1 LTIKS
6 SLNLSNKETLK
17 LTTHLRRASVRS
29 IAPNLK
35 AKLTEKNYELAPFFD
50 KVSNVTFSAK
60 GSNHVLRSVVY
71 CKNVEELVQLVVDKR
86 TRTITLKLEL
96 TKVEDF

>member
-1 LTIKS
+1 
-6 SLNLSNKETLK
+6 LK

-86 TRTITLKLEL
+86 ALSRYYNIKIGIDGVGGFLK
-96 TKVEDF
+96 VCVR